1 MTHPIPKTQTPPNN
15 NDDDRQNPDPTP
27 ENENRPTEANS
38 SPLRKG
44 IVDNYLIVP
53 QDAPLDERNAVY
65 TNGDLYTILATSQ
78 ETDFRFNAFDFF
90 VPEGGGPPPHIHNL
104 EHEAFFVEEGQVS
117 FFLGN
122 EAGAVDIPPGEEPE
136 EYILEG
142 VPEGTFI
149 FGPRLR
155 PHGFANP
162 DSNEAVSGT
171 NNGARI
177 FSVTSPGG
185 LDLTFETGIPVED
198 REQLI
203 LPPPSEADPKLVEV
217 VQRSGGGFAF
227 AGYEPPEG
235 TANYILV
242 LPDNTPQELE
252 DNIREQVGG
261 IDGFS
266 VFTVNERPTFTGAF
280 GIEYTSLSNVKETE
294 DEFGDVE
301 LSYNQFSLAS
311 QSTDPSIEAYL
322 NGTQVIEP
330 TESSAT
336 GVASLELNEAGEI
349 EYSLTVSSLD
359 FSDLIAEGNPQTP
372 DNELDDVTAIHIHSG
387 VRGSNGPHEFEVF
400 DLQQQDEND
409 LNIASNDDGS
419 VTVSGIWDNTE
430 AEIPTS
436 LRDFI
441 DSDGLPG
448 TESNFYFQVHTQG
461 NPEGEIRGQ
470 IALTTT
476 DFPEP
481 IVSEDYEV
489 FYIREGTLS
498 FQIDD
503 EVRLAEPD
511 TFVYV
516 APGNEYAI
524 ANFGEETVESLAIT
538 IPERLEPNTFFGDT
552 NSSFSSPLIPQ
563 DSSDSVTTIFLG
575 EDADVFNRP
584 NESGRRVYGGKG
596 NDELFAHQSD
606 RLFGEAG
613 DDLLDASSNGSY
625 NLLDG
630 GQGND
635 ELLGAKNG
643 QLVGGS
649 GDDLLRIVNGGNNLL
664 YGNGGADRFWLV
676 NGRIPDTVTETR
688 QLTDFGL
695 PNLLDTRNTIADFE
709 LGIDRIGIAGIA
721 EISSFDDLKL
731 LPAFGDIRSTSIV
744 AEIEGIE
751 GEVSLGNV
759 ANVPFNQLS
768 ADDFVFN

>member
-1 MTHPIPKTQTPPNN
+1 MSHPKETLFQIKSDIAQKPVK
-15 NDDDRQNPDPTP
+15 D
-27 ENENRPTEANS
+27 
-38 SPLRKG
+38 
-44 IVDNYLIVP
+44 YLIVP
-53 QDAPLDERNAVY
+53 QNSPERPTWYASN
-65 TNGDLYTILATSQ
+65 DLYTGLATSV
-78 ETDFRFNAFDFF
+78 ETNLGFNAFDFF
-90 VPEGGGPPPHIHNL
+90 LPVGGGPPLHYHVY
-104 EHEAFFVEEGQVS
+104 E
-117 FFLGN
+117 N
-122 EAGAVDIPPGEEPE
+122 EAWYGIEGDLLFSFGNQSGEQETEPE
-136 EYILEG
+136 YTLN
-142 VPEGTFI
+142 VPAETLV

-155 PHGFANP
+155 PH
-162 DSNEAVSGT
+162 T
-171 NNGARI
+171 YNNTGSTDATVGKNDGARTLS
-177 FSVTSPGG
+177 FTTPGG
-185 LDLTFETGIPVED
+185 LDLFFDYVGIPAED
-198 REQLI
+198 RNSLIPPPEPPTPETSVQLSEIGSRISGAPYFI
-203 LPPPSEADPKLVEV
+203 LPESDYV
-217 VQRSGGGFAF
+217 
-227 AGYEPPEG
+227 PPED
-235 TANYILV
+235 ALDYVLV
-242 LPDNTPQELE
+242 LPENPEAELVE
-252 DNIREQVGG
+252 AVLSLADVE
-261 IDGFS
+261 GFS
-266 VFTVNERPTFTGAF
+266 IWQIERDENIALPTRSRFTGPF
-280 GIEYTSLSNVKETE
+280 DIEYTSLLTLEET
-294 DEFGDVE
+294 GNE
-301 LSYNQFSLAS
+301 LEYNQFALTSQTTTTSTYATLSAS
-311 QSTDPSIEAYL
+311 
-322 NGTQVIEP
+322 QVIEP